1 MKTTEFTENVEKY
14 ITNLFII
21 YINKLKLIS
30 KHTFL
35 YNGKKN
41 SKENEQINKNSKM
54 FFNKDLKSKILEAKT
69 EEINKIKHFN
79 KLFNTNT
86 GQFEYFEYFQKIL
99 SNITDENEILNKLQ
113 KEENILNYIS
123 YHNNL
128 GQTNIDNLD
137 EETLKKLNYIIPIF
151 KSIYLERFMAKKSL
165 MDILRIYILNHNEL
179 ILYPPEDYRR
189 FNLILFRSLH
199 PGANCLNTDTNFYS
213 CVYDYIIKAMFNQNH
228 FVLIILEAIYYQTF
242 ISSFC
247 IRIPFIKDN
256 PDDSI
261 ICLEIDF
268 EKIISS
274 LNFYNAKN
282 FNFGLYNPLEFD
294 INLGNGKYHH
304 FKDIYIIG
312 NTFKDAYNEFHKVFN
327 SYETTPFNYVLD
339 EYKPLKYY
347 SLYHFMHLETTKIIK
362 EHPELNLNVS
372 KLEEEYEK
380 IKDVIFK
387 ESLNRDK
394 KIAIFQFNRTTCRKE
409 LIGNNYE
416 CYSDE
421 VEMNLI
427 PLILKLNKVNENFV
441 ETNELSIYEHGLY
454 IYSIIYTNPE
464 TNRRDIKSILL
475 IKLIRIIIL
484 YLFLIFIIISLL
496 FIFINLFSSY
506 SFDNINNLINSME
519 ELTADDKKGKINLLN
534 ELKSWRANDEMTK
547 LNDIYDLIRK
557 SLIIKEAFDDEKYIQ
572 KNKIDFYLMVQ
583 DIKNKRIKVIC
594 NSLLGINHFNDNI
607 NTLAEKEIL
616 STLDFIKENERKL
629 KIEEGYD
636 KIKDAIKRSSIVS
649 YLNEYS
655 NFESID
661 ENMLD
666 SIYINIYKQRFIY
679 LFAMIKF
686 KLGEEINVNK
696 NKKNKDKKENYFK
709 DAIKYFKEC
718 KDINELLGINQI
730 KIIYSLIMISK
741 CYLHLNDYKNS
752 IININE
758 ALSLYFNFSLTFN
771 NNHSKYY
778 NSKIMLFIETSI
790 FHYILFTFSRICFS
804 FNKHNASN
812 YITLKIFETSPF
824 ILPNMHLHLSLNLL
838 NYFDK
843 NKTKASIINKFGSKI
858 SKSTKENEKLKKYY
872 SKIVFRLFIKNYNE
886 NIHQRLNTAYKISEN
901 KNTLSINNQTI
912 KESIYDKSRVS
923 SNIKRDFST
932 TKISNLTRFK
942 KLYKNITLCLSEKIL
957 KTLNEQEFKDVIIKY
972 YKKYFIQDENDKF
985 SYIQFATNGKKTLYF
1000 QPSPLNEFITKFQ
1013 KSKYSIDSNNDPMIN
1028 QKNKASGFLGLYDI
1042 FDSVIKNYQTFDFND
1057 NIILLFIASED
1068 IRFSTVVD
1076 CINIVEELNK
1086 KNISVY
1092 FLCNDEIVDENK
1104 INNIKSFLDG
1114 LIEGY
1119 FFHIKNYEQI
1129 KEIFVNISNLKCQSN
1144 FFKFNYYCFDNNL

>member
-1 MKTTEFTENVEKY
+1 
-14 ITNLFII
+14 
-21 YINKLKLIS
+21 
-30 KHTFL
+30 
-35 YNGKKN
+35 
-41 SKENEQINKNSKM
+41 
-54 FFNKDLKSKILEAKT
+54 
-69 EEINKIKHFN
+69 
-79 KLFNTNT
+79 
-86 GQFEYFEYFQKIL
+86 
-99 SNITDENEILNKLQ
+99 
-113 KEENILNYIS
+113 
-123 YHNNL
+123 
-128 GQTNIDNLD
+128 
-137 EETLKKLNYIIPIF
+137 
-151 KSIYLERFMAKKSL
+151 
-165 MDILRIYILNHNEL
+165 
-179 ILYPPEDYRR
+179 
-189 FNLILFRSLH
+189 
-199 PGANCLNTDTNFYS
+199 
-213 CVYDYIIKAMFNQNH
+213 
-228 FVLIILEAIYYQTF
+228 
-242 ISSFC
+242 
-247 IRIPFIKDN
+247 
-256 PDDSI
+256 
-261 ICLEIDF
+261 
-268 EKIISS
+268 
-274 LNFYNAKN
+274 
-282 FNFGLYNPLEFD
+282 
-294 INLGNGKYHH
+294 
-304 FKDIYIIG
+304 
-312 NTFKDAYNEFHKVFN
+312 
-327 SYETTPFNYVLD
+327 
-339 EYKPLKYY
+339 
-347 SLYHFMHLETTKIIK
+347 
-362 EHPELNLNVS
+362 
-372 KLEEEYEK
+372 
-380 IKDVIFK
+380 
-387 ESLNRDK
+387 
-394 KIAIFQFNRTTCRKE
+394 
-409 LIGNNYE
+409 
-416 CYSDE
+416 
-421 VEMNLI
+421 
-427 PLILKLNKVNENFV
+427 
-441 ETNELSIYEHGLY
+441 
-454 IYSIIYTNPE
+454 
-464 TNRRDIKSILL
+464 
-475 IKLIRIIIL
+475 
-484 YLFLIFIIISLL
+484 
-496 FIFINLFSSY
+496 
-506 SFDNINNLINSME
+506 ME
-519 ELTADDKKGKINLLN
+519 ELTADDEKGKINLLN

-843 NKTKASIINKFGSKI
+843 NKTKASIINKFVSKT

-1092 FLCNDEIVDENK
+1092 FLCNDEIVEENK

>member
-1 MKTTEFTENVEKY
+1 
-14 ITNLFII
+14 
-21 YINKLKLIS
+21 
-30 KHTFL
+30 
-35 YNGKKN
+35 
-41 SKENEQINKNSKM
+41 
-54 FFNKDLKSKILEAKT
+54 
-69 EEINKIKHFN
+69 
-79 KLFNTNT
+79 
-86 GQFEYFEYFQKIL
+86 
-99 SNITDENEILNKLQ
+99 
-113 KEENILNYIS
+113 
-123 YHNNL
+123 
-128 GQTNIDNLD
+128 
-137 EETLKKLNYIIPIF
+137 
-151 KSIYLERFMAKKSL
+151 
-165 MDILRIYILNHNEL
+165 
-179 ILYPPEDYRR
+179 
-189 FNLILFRSLH
+189 
-199 PGANCLNTDTNFYS
+199 
-213 CVYDYIIKAMFNQNH
+213 
-228 FVLIILEAIYYQTF
+228 
-242 ISSFC
+242 
-247 IRIPFIKDN
+247 
-256 PDDSI
+256 
-261 ICLEIDF
+261 
-268 EKIISS
+268 
-274 LNFYNAKN
+274 
-282 FNFGLYNPLEFD
+282 
-294 INLGNGKYHH
+294 
-304 FKDIYIIG
+304 
-312 NTFKDAYNEFHKVFN
+312 
-327 SYETTPFNYVLD
+327 
-339 EYKPLKYY
+339 
-347 SLYHFMHLETTKIIK
+347 
-362 EHPELNLNVS
+362 
-372 KLEEEYEK
+372 
-380 IKDVIFK
+380 
-387 ESLNRDK
+387 
-394 KIAIFQFNRTTCRKE
+394 
-409 LIGNNYE
+409 
-416 CYSDE
+416 
-421 VEMNLI
+421 
-427 PLILKLNKVNENFV
+427 
-441 ETNELSIYEHGLY
+441 
-454 IYSIIYTNPE
+454 
-464 TNRRDIKSILL
+464 
-475 IKLIRIIIL
+475 
-484 YLFLIFIIISLL
+484 
-496 FIFINLFSSY
+496 
-506 SFDNINNLINSME
+506 
-519 ELTADDKKGKINLLN
+519 
-534 ELKSWRANDEMTK
+534 
-547 LNDIYDLIRK
+547 
-557 SLIIKEAFDDEKYIQ
+557 
-572 KNKIDFYLMVQ
+572 
-583 DIKNKRIKVIC
+583 
-594 NSLLGINHFNDNI
+594 
-607 NTLAEKEIL
+607 
-616 STLDFIKENERKL
+616 
-629 KIEEGYD
+629 
-636 KIKDAIKRSSIVS
+636 
-649 YLNEYS
+649 
-655 NFESID
+655 
-661 ENMLD
+661 
-666 SIYINIYKQRFIY
+666 
-679 LFAMIKF
+679 MIKF

-843 NKTKASIINKFGSKI
+843 NKTKASITNKFAPKI